1 MRAER
6 LVIAIDG
13 PAGSGKSTVAKA
25 LARRL
30 GYLYIDTGAMYRC
43 VTLAAKRRS
52 VNFGDAAA
60 LAAVAR
66 SVRIGLEPGEWGLKV
81 FLDGGEVDNE
91 IRTPE
96 ISRLTSQSTANSPG
110 VREALVG
117 RQRDMGAQG
126 GVVME
131 GRDIGTVV
139 FPRADLKVYFDVSV
153 DERARRRILDYQ
165 LRGIPF
171 VAEQVRADIE
181 RRDAEDRSR
190 PIGPLRQAE
199 DARRVQGDG
208 KSVEAIVEELLDLMP
223 RGAVPPRAPEPPER
237 P

>member
-52 VNFGDAAA
+52 VDFGDAAA
-60 LAAVAR
+60 LAGVAR
-66 SVRIGLEPGEWGLKV
+66 AVRIGLEPGELGLKV
-81 FLDGGEVDNE
+81 FLDGEEVDNE
-91 IRTPE
+91 IRSPE

-110 VREALVG
+110 VREALVT
-117 RQRDMGAQG
+117 RQRELGAGG

-139 FPRADLKVYFDVSV
+139 FPKADLKVYFDVSPA
-153 DERARRRILDYQ
+153 ERTRRRVLDFQ
-165 LRGIPF
+165 MRGIPF
-171 VAEQVRADIE
+171 VEDDVRRDIE
-181 RRDAEDRSR
+181 RRDAEDRQR

-199 DARRVQGDG
+199 DAQKVLGDG
-208 KSVEAIVEELLDLMP
+208 KTVDQIVEELLDLMP
-223 RGAVPPRAPEPPER
+223 RGAIPKRAPDPPER

>member
-52 VNFGDAAA
+52 VDFGDAAA
-60 LAAVAR
+60 LAGVAR
-66 SVRIGLEPGEWGLKV
+66 GIRIGLEPGDLGLKV
-81 FLDGGEVDNE
+81 FLDGEEVDNE

-96 ISRLTSQSTANSPG
+96 VSRLTSQATANSPG
-110 VREALVG
+110 VREALVA
-117 RQRDMGAQG
+117 RQRELGAEG

-139 FPRADLKVYFDVSV
+139 FPKADLKVYFDVTAA
-153 DERARRRILDYQ
+153 ERAHRRVLDYQ

-181 RRDAEDRSR
+181 RRDAEDRGR

-199 DARRVQGDG
+199 DARLVQGDG
-208 KSVEAIVEELLDLMP
+208 KTVEQIVEELLDLMP
-223 RGAVPPRAPEPPER
+223 RGAIPKRGSEPPER